1 MTSSA
6 EDNLNSELIDRK
18 ALETLIITSVRTLKR
33 ENKKCDRE
41 EASKL
46 ANDSLCNEICND
58 FLTKHWII

>member
-46 ANDSLCNEICND
+46 ANDSLCNEICKD
-58 FLTKHWII
+58 FLIKHWII